1 LSAEIIPREMLNL
14 ELFLNYLKYEKRY
27 SIHTITAYENDL
39 DQFVLFGKTLV
50 EDFCVEKTDH
60 HLIRQWIIS
69 LMNNGISSRS
79 VNRKISTLKTFYKF
93 LMREAVIEKN
103 PTDRVVIPK
112 TGKKLPVFVQEK
124 EMNRLLDERF
134 FTEDFEGRRDK
145 AVVSLFYGTG
155 IRLSELV
162 GIRFSDLNLS
172 EKIVKVNGKRN
183 KERLV
188 PFPMEISTVLNDYI
202 SQRNELFP
210 DSGNIL
216 FLTSNGEPAY
226 NKLIYRIVKKQLALV
241 TTIEKKSPHILRH
254 SYATHLLNRGA
265 DLNAIKELLGHA
277 NLAATQIYTHT
288 TFEQL
293 KKVYK
298 QAHPRA

>member
-1 LSAEIIPREMLNL
+1 MLNT

-27 SIHTITAYENDL
+27 SQNTLTAYENDL
-39 DQFVLFGKTLV
+39 DQFILFGKKLV
-50 EDFCVEKTDH
+50 EDFCVEEVDY
-60 HLIRQWIIS
+60 HLIRQWIVS
-69 LMNNGISSRS
+69 LMDNGISAKS
-79 VNRKISTLKTFYKF
+79 VNRKISTLKTFFKF
-93 LMREAVIEKN
+93 LMREGAIEKN
-103 PTDRVVIPK
+103 PTDKIAIPK
-112 TGKKLPVFVQEK
+112 MGKKLPVFVQEK
-124 EMNRLLDERF
+124 EMNRLLDGRF

-162 GIRFSDLNLS
+162 GIRFSDLNLN
-172 EKIVKVNGKRN
+172 EKMVKVNGKRD
-183 KERLV
+183 KQRLV
-188 PFPMEISTVLNDYI
+188 PFPLEISTVLTDYI
-202 SQRNELFP
+202 TLRNELFP
-210 DSGNIL
+210 DAGNFL
-216 FLTSNGEPAY
+216 FLTENGDPVY
-226 NKLIYRIVKKQLALV
+226 NKLIYRIVKKQLSLV
-241 TTIEKKSPHILRH
+241 TTVEKKSPHILRH

>member
-1 LSAEIIPREMLNL
+1 MLNT

-27 SIHTITAYENDL
+27 SQNTLTAYENDL
-39 DQFVLFGKTLV
+39 DQFILFGKKLV
-50 EDFCVEKTDH
+50 EDFCVEEVDY
-60 HLIRQWIIS
+60 HLIRQWIVS
-69 LMNNGISSRS
+69 LMDNGISAKS
-79 VNRKISTLKTFYKF
+79 VNRKISTLKTFFKF
-93 LMREAVIEKN
+93 LMREGVIEKN
-103 PTDRVVIPK
+103 PTDKIAIPK
-112 TGKKLPVFVQEK
+112 MGKKLPVFVQEK
-124 EMNRLLDERF
+124 EMNRLLDGRF

-145 AVVSLFYGTG
+145 AIVSLFYGTG

-162 GIRFSDLNLS
+162 GIRFPDLNLN
-172 EKIVKVNGKRN
+172 EKMVKVNGKRD
-183 KERLV
+183 KQRLV
-188 PFPMEISTVLNDYI
+188 PFPLEISTVLSDYI
-202 SQRNELFP
+202 ELRNELFP
-210 DSGNIL
+210 DSGNFL
-216 FLTSNGEPAY
+216 FLTGNGDPVY
-226 NKLIYRIVKKQLALV
+226 NKLIYRIVKRQLSLV
-241 TTIEKKSPHILRH
+241 TTVDKKSPHILRH

>member
-1 LSAEIIPREMLNL
+1 MLNP
-14 ELFLNYLKYEKRY
+14 ELFLNHLKYEKRY
-27 SIHTITAYENDL
+27 STNTLTAYENDL
-39 DQFVLFGKTLV
+39 DQFILFGKKLV
-50 EDFCVEKTDH
+50 EDFCVEEVDY
-60 HLIRQWIIS
+60 HLIRQWIVS
-69 LMNNGISSRS
+69 LMDNGISAKS
-79 VNRKISTLKTFYKF
+79 VNRKISTLKTFFKF
-93 LMREAVIEKN
+93 LLREGLIEKN
-103 PTDRVVIPK
+103 PTDKIAIPK
-112 TGKKLPVFVQEK
+112 MGKKLPVFVQET
-124 EMNRLLDERF
+124 EINRLLDGKF

-162 GIRFSDLNLS
+162 GIRFADLNLN
-172 EKIVKVNGKRN
+172 EKMVKVNGKRD

-188 PFPMEISTVLNDYI
+188 PFPLEIASVLSDYI
-202 SQRNELFP
+202 CLRNELFP
-210 DSGNIL
+210 EAENFL
-216 FLTSNGEPAY
+216 FLTGNGEPVY
-226 NKLIYRIVKKQLALV
+226 NKLIYRIVKKELSLV
-241 TTIEKKSPHILRH
+241 TTVEKKSPHILRH

>member
-1 LSAEIIPREMLNL
+1 MINL
-14 ELFLNYLKYEKRY
+14 ELFFSYLKYEKRY
-27 SIHTITAYENDL
+27 SKHTITAYENDL
-39 DQFVLFGKTLV
+39 DQFILFGKKLV
-50 EDFCVEKTDH
+50 EDFCVEEVDY

-69 LMNNGISSRS
+69 MMNNGIIARS

-93 LMREAVIEKN
+93 LMREGVIVKN
-103 PTDRVVIPK
+103 PTDHVAVPK
-112 TGKKLPVFVQEK
+112 MAKKLPEFVQEK
-124 EMNRLLDERF
+124 EINRLFDGKF

-162 GIRFSDLNLS
+162 GIRIPDLNLT

-188 PFPMEISTVLNDYI
+188 PFPLEISAILDEYI
-202 SQRNELFP
+202 KMRNALFP
-210 DSGNIL
+210 DSENFL
-216 FLTSNGEPAY
+216 FLTGNGEPVY
-226 NKLIYRIVKKQLALV
+226 NKLIYRIVKRQLSLV
-241 TTIEKKSPHILRH
+241 TTIDKKSPHILRH

-265 DLNAIKELLGHA
+265 DMNAIKELLGHA
-277 NLAATQIYTHT
+277 NLAATQVYTHT

>member
-1 LSAEIIPREMLNL
+1 MLNP
-14 ELFLNYLKYEKRY
+14 ELFLSYLKNEKRY
-27 SIHTITAYENDL
+27 SPHTITAYENDL
-39 DQFVLFGKTLV
+39 DQFISFGKELIG
-50 EDFCVEKTDH
+50 DFCVETVDY
-60 HLIRQWIIS
+60 HLIRQWIVS
-69 LMNNGISSRS
+69 LMDNGISAKSI
-79 VNRKISTLKTFYKF
+79 NRKISTLKTFFKF
-93 LMREAVIEKN
+93 LMREGVIEKN
-103 PTDRVVIPK
+103 PTDKVVVPK
-112 TGKKLPVFVQEK
+112 MGKKLPVFVQEK
-124 EMNRLLDERF
+124 EMNSLLDGRF

-155 IRLSELV
+155 MRLSELV
-162 GIRFSDLNLS
+162 GIRFSDLNLH
-172 EKIVKVNGKRN
+172 ERMVKVIGKGS

-188 PFPMEISTVLNDYI
+188 PFPLEVSGVLNEYI
-202 SQRNELFP
+202 RLRNELFP
-210 DSGNIL
+210 DSGNFL
-216 FLTSNGEPAY
+216 FLTENGAPAY
-226 NKLIYRIVKKQLALV
+226 NKLIYRIVKKELSLV

-254 SYATHLLNRGA
+254 SYATHLLNNGA

>member
-1 LSAEIIPREMLNL
+1 MLNP
-14 ELFLNYLKYEKRY
+14 ELFLNHLKYEKRY
-27 SIHTITAYENDL
+27 SSNTLTAYENDL
-39 DQFVLFGKTLV
+39 DQFVLFGKKLV
-50 EDFCVEKTDH
+50 EDFCVEEVDY
-60 HLIRQWIIS
+60 HLIRQWIVS
-69 LMNNGISSRS
+69 LMDNGITAKS
-79 VNRKISTLKTFYKF
+79 VNRKISTLKTFFKF
-93 LMREAVIEKN
+93 LMREGLIEKN
-103 PTDRVVIPK
+103 PTDKIAIPK
-112 TGKKLPVFVQEK
+112 MGKKLPVFVQET
-124 EMNRLLDERF
+124 EMNRLLDGGF
-134 FTEDFEGRRDK
+134 FAEDFEGRRDK

-162 GIRFSDLNLS
+162 GIRFADLNLN
-172 EKIVKVNGKRN
+172 EKMVKVNGKRD

-188 PFPMEISTVLNDYI
+188 PFPLEIASVLSDYI
-202 SQRNELFP
+202 CLRNKLFP
-210 DSGNIL
+210 LAENFL
-216 FLTSNGEPAY
+216 FLTGNGEPAY
-226 NKLIYRIVKKQLALV
+226 NKLIYRIVKRQLSLV
-241 TTIEKKSPHILRH
+241 TTVEKKSPHILRH

>member
-1 LSAEIIPREMLNL
+1 MLNS
-14 ELFLNYLKYEKRY
+14 ELFLNHLRYERRY
-27 SIHTITAYENDL
+27 SQNTLTAYENDL
-39 DQFVLFGKTLV
+39 DQFVLFGKKLV
-50 EDFCVEKTDH
+50 EDFCVEEVDY
-60 HLIRQWIIS
+60 HLIRQWIVS
-69 LMNNGISSRS
+69 LMDNGISAKS
-79 VNRKISTLKTFYKF
+79 VNRKISTLKTFFKF
-93 LMREAVIEKN
+93 LMREGVIEKN
-103 PTDRVVIPK
+103 PTDKVAIPK
-112 TGKKLPVFVQEK
+112 MGKKLPVFVQEK
-124 EMNRLLDERF
+124 EMNRLLDGRF

-162 GIRFSDLNLS
+162 GIRFPDLNLI
-172 EKIVKVNGKRN
+172 EKMVKVNGKRD
-183 KERLV
+183 KQRLV
-188 PFPMEISTVLNDYI
+188 PFPLEISGVLNDYI
-202 SQRNELFP
+202 RLRNELFP
-210 DSGNIL
+210 DAENFL
-216 FLTSNGEPAY
+216 FLTGNGEPAY
-226 NKLIYRIVKKQLALV
+226 NKLIYRIVKRQLSLV
-241 TTIEKKSPHILRH
+241 TTVEKKSPHILRH

>member
-1 LSAEIIPREMLNL
+1 
-14 ELFLNYLKYEKRY
+14 
-27 SIHTITAYENDL
+27 
-39 DQFVLFGKTLV
+39 
-50 EDFCVEKTDH
+50 
-60 HLIRQWIIS
+60 
-69 LMNNGISSRS
+69 
-79 VNRKISTLKTFYKF
+79 
-93 LMREAVIEKN
+93 MREGLIEMN
-103 PTDRVVIPK
+103 PTDKVVVPK
-112 TGKKLPVFVQEK
+112 MGKKVPVFVQEK
-124 EMNRLLDERF
+124 EMNTLLDGRF

-155 IRLSELV
+155 MRLSELV
-162 GIRFSDLNLS
+162 GIRFSDLNLH
-172 EKIVKVNGKRN
+172 ERMVKVIGKGS

-188 PFPMEISTVLNDYI
+188 PFPLEISGVLTEYI
-202 SQRNELFP
+202 QLRNELFP
-210 DSGNIL
+210 DSGNFL
-216 FLTSNGEPAY
+216 FLTGSGEPAY
-226 NKLIYRIVKKQLALV
+226 NKLIYRIVKKELSLV

-254 SYATHLLNRGA
+254 SYATHLLNHGA

>member
-1 LSAEIIPREMLNL
+1 MLNL

-27 SIHTITAYENDL
+27 SMHTVTAYENDL
-39 DQFVLFGKTLV
+39 DQFIFFGKKLV
-50 EDFCVEKTDH
+50 EDFCVEETDY

-69 LMNNGISSRS
+69 LMNNGISARS
-79 VNRKISTLKTFYKF
+79 VNRKISTLKTFFKF

-103 PTDRVVIPK
+103 PTDRIVIPRM
-112 TGKKLPVFVQEK
+112 GKKLPVFVQEK

-162 GIRFSDLNLS
+162 GIRFSDLNLA
-172 EKIVKVNGKRN
+172 EKMVKVNGKRN

-188 PFPMEISTVLNDYI
+188 PFPVEISTVLNEYI
-202 SQRNELFP
+202 EMRNELFP
-210 DSGNIL
+210 ESGNFL
-216 FLTSNGEPAY
+216 FVTSNGDPVY
-226 NKLIYRIVKKQLALV
+226 DKLIYRIVKKQLALV

>member
-1 LSAEIIPREMLNL
+1 MLNT

-27 SIHTITAYENDL
+27 SQNTLTAYDNDL
-39 DQFVLFGKTLV
+39 DQFILFGKKLV
-50 EDFCVEKTDH
+50 EDFCVEEVDY
-60 HLIRQWIIS
+60 HLIRQWIVS
-69 LMNNGISSRS
+69 LMDNGISAKS
-79 VNRKISTLKTFYKF
+79 VNRKISTLKTFFKF
-93 LMREAVIEKN
+93 LMREGVIEKN
-103 PTDRVVIPK
+103 PTDKIAIPK
-112 TGKKLPVFVQEK
+112 MGKKLPVFVQEK
-124 EMNRLLDERF
+124 EMNRLLDGRF

-162 GIRFSDLNLS
+162 GIRFSDLNLN
-172 EKIVKVNGKRN
+172 EKMVKVNGKRD
-183 KERLV
+183 KQRLV
-188 PFPMEISTVLNDYI
+188 PFPLEISTVLTDYI
-202 SQRNELFP
+202 TLRNELFP
-210 DSGNIL
+210 DSGNFL
-216 FLTSNGEPAY
+216 FLTENGDPVY
-226 NKLIYRIVKKQLALV
+226 NKLIYRIVKKQLSLV
-241 TTIEKKSPHILRH
+241 TTVEKKSPHILRH

>member
-1 LSAEIIPREMLNL
+1 MLNT
-14 ELFLNYLKYEKRY
+14 ELFLNHLKYERRY
-27 SIHTITAYENDL
+27 SQNTITAYENDL
-39 DQFVLFGKTLV
+39 DQFVLFGKKLV
-50 EDFCVEKTDH
+50 EDFCVEEVDY
-60 HLIRQWIIS
+60 HLIRQWIVS
-69 LMNNGISSRS
+69 LMDNGISAKS
-79 VNRKISTLKTFYKF
+79 VNRKISTLKTFFKF
-93 LMREAVIEKN
+93 LMREGVIEKN
-103 PTDRVVIPK
+103 PTDKVAIPK
-112 TGKKLPVFVQEK
+112 MGKKLPVFVQEK
-124 EMNRLLDERF
+124 EMNRLLDGRF

-162 GIRFSDLNLS
+162 GIRFPDLNLI
-172 EKIVKVNGKRN
+172 EKMVKVNGKRD
-183 KERLV
+183 KQRLV
-188 PFPMEISTVLNDYI
+188 PFPLEISGVLNDYI
-202 SQRNELFP
+202 ELRNELFP
-210 DSGNIL
+210 AAENFL
-216 FLTSNGEPAY
+216 FLTGSGEPVY
-226 NKLIYRIVKKQLALV
+226 NKLIYRIVKRQLSLV
-241 TTIEKKSPHILRH
+241 TTVEKKSPHILRH

>member
-1 LSAEIIPREMLNL
+1 MLNT
-14 ELFLNYLKYEKRY
+14 ELFLNHLKYERRY
-27 SIHTITAYENDL
+27 SQNTLTAYENDL
-39 DQFVLFGKTLV
+39 DQFVLFGKKLV
-50 EDFCVEKTDH
+50 EDFCVEEVDY
-60 HLIRQWIIS
+60 HLIRQWIVS
-69 LMNNGISSRS
+69 LMDNGISAKS
-79 VNRKISTLKTFYKF
+79 VNRKISTLKTFFKF
-93 LMREAVIEKN
+93 LMREGVIEKN
-103 PTDRVVIPK
+103 PTDKVAIPK
-112 TGKKLPVFVQEK
+112 MGKKLPVFVQEK
-124 EMNRLLDERF
+124 EMNRLLDGRF

-162 GIRFSDLNLS
+162 GIRFPDLNLI
-172 EKIVKVNGKRN
+172 EKMVKVNGKRD
-183 KERLV
+183 KQRLV
-188 PFPMEISTVLNDYI
+188 PFPLEISGVLKDYI
-202 SQRNELFP
+202 NLRNELFP
-210 DSGNIL
+210 AAENFL
-216 FLTSNGEPAY
+216 FLTGTGEPVY
-226 NKLIYRIVKKQLALV
+226 NKLIYRIVKRELSLV
-241 TTIEKKSPHILRH
+241 TTVEKKSPHILRH

>member
-1 LSAEIIPREMLNL
+1 MLNL

-27 SIHTITAYENDL
+27 SKHTITAYENDL

-50 EDFCVEKTDH
+50 EDFCVEKADH

-79 VNRKISTLKTFYKF
+79 VNRKISTLKTFFKF
-93 LMREAVIEKN
+93 LMREGLIAIN

-112 TGKKLPVFVQEK
+112 TGKKLPVFVREK
-124 EMNRLLDERF
+124 EMNQLLDGRF
-134 FTEDFEGRRDK
+134 FTEDFEGKRDK

-162 GIRFSDLNLS
+162 HIRLPDLNLA
-172 EKIVKVNGKRN
+172 EKMVKVNGKRN

-188 PFPMEISTVLNDYI
+188 PFPMEISTVLNEYI
-202 SQRNELFP
+202 TCRNELFP
-210 DSGNIL
+210 DHGNFL
-216 FLTSNGEPAY
+216 FLTGNGDPAY
-226 NKLIYRIVKKQLALV
+226 DKLIYRIVKKQLSLV
-241 TTIEKKSPHILRH
+241 TTIDKKSPHILRH

-298 QAHPRA
+298 QAHPRGDEN